1 MRALAEYVMRGRREA
16 LLVSTM
22 SVALPMFFWLGAAV
36 VALVTLRKG
45 VREGAYVMLW
55 ALLPAAVVAYFG
67 EIMPV
72 AALLGITATAWVL
85 RLTVS
90 WPWALCTA
98 ALLGLV
104 LGGSLLTVGRGYLAQ
119 VEKLFSE
126 LVAGIGRQA
135 AENGAEAAVA
145 LTAPGASDIA
155 GMFGLIL
162 GVTLVICLI
171 IARWWQAALYNP
183 GGFRVEF
190 HALRLDRVQV
200 MALLLMAFGLGAL
213 GEGFRLWAWMPF
225 VPLLFAGIALVHA
238 LAAARGRGGWLGLF
252 YAALLVLAPLKQFIV
267 VLAAMDSWLDIRG
280 RWLKKP
286 GG

>member
-16 LLVSTM
+16 TLVSTM
-22 SVALPMFFWLGAAV
+22 AVVLPMFFWLGAAV
-36 VALVTLRKG
+36 VGLVTLRKG
-45 VREGAYVMLW
+45 VREGAFVMLW

-72 AALLGITATAWVL
+72 AALLGITVVAGVL

-90 WPWALCTA
+90 WSWALCTS

-104 LGGSLLTVGRGYLAQ
+104 LGGGLLTIGRGYLAQ
-119 VEKLFSE
+119 VEKLFAE
-126 LVAGIGRQA
+126 LMAGIGEQA
-135 AENGAEAAVA
+135 VQKGTEATVA

-171 IARWWQAALYNP
+171 VARWWQAALYNP

-200 MALLLMAFGLGAL
+200 LALLLTAFGLGAL
-213 GEGFRLWAWMPF
+213 GGGLRLWAWVPLL
-225 VPLLFAGIALVHA
+225 PLLFAGIGLVHA

>member
-22 SVALPMFFWLGAAV
+22 AVALPMFFWLGAAV
-36 VALVTLRKG
+36 VGLVTLRKG
-45 VREGAYVMLW
+45 VREGVFVMLW
-55 ALLPAAVVAYFG
+55 ALLPAAAVAYFG

-72 AALLGITATAWVL
+72 AALLGITAVAWVL

-90 WPWALCTA
+90 WPWALCA
-98 ALLGLV
+98 SSLLGLV
-104 LGGSLLTVGRGYLAQ
+104 LGGGLLTIGRGYLAQ
-119 VEKLFSE
+119 VEKLFAD
-126 LVAGIGRQA
+126 LVAGIGQQA
-135 AENGAEAAVA
+135 AQKGAETVA
-145 LTAPGASDIA
+145 LTPPGASDIA

-162 GVTLVICLI
+162 AMTLAVCLI

-183 GGFRVEF
+183 GGFRAEF
-190 HALRLDRVQV
+190 HALRLDRVQAL
-200 MALLLMAFGLGAL
+200 ALLLLAFGFGAM
-213 GEGFRLWAWMPF
+213 GEGFRLWAWMPL

-252 YAALLVLAPLKQFIV
+252 YAALLVLAPLKQFVV
-267 VLAAMDSWLDIRG
+267 VLAAMDSLIDIRG

>member
-22 SVALPMFFWLGAAV
+22 AVALPMFFWLGAAV
-36 VALVTLRKG
+36 VGLVTLRKG
-45 VREGAYVMLW
+45 VREGVFVMLW
-55 ALLPAAVVAYFG
+55 ALLPAAAVAYFG

-72 AALLGITATAWVL
+72 AALLGITAVAWVL

-90 WPWALCTA
+90 WPWALCA
-98 ALLGLV
+98 SSLLGLV
-104 LGGSLLTVGRGYLAQ
+104 LGGGLLTIGRGYLAQ
-119 VEKLFSE
+119 VEKLFAD
-126 LVAGIGRQA
+126 LVAGIGQQA
-135 AENGAEAAVA
+135 AQKGAETVA
-145 LTAPGASDIA
+145 LTPPGASDIA

-162 GVTLVICLI
+162 AMTLVVCLI

-183 GGFRVEF
+183 GGFRTEF
-190 HALRLDRVQV
+190 HALRLDRVQAL
-200 MALLLMAFGLGAL
+200 ALLLLAFGFGAM
-213 GEGFRLWAWMPF
+213 GEGFRLWAWMPL

-252 YAALLVLAPLKQFIV
+252 YAALLVLAPLKQFVV
-267 VLAAMDSWLDIRG
+267 VLAAMDSLIDIRG